1 MKGEKNY
8 LLEPKLAWRSVWKNR
23 RRTVLTLLTIV
34 VGCAMIIFMNAIATG
49 GHEQMITDAVEI
61 NAGHIQIHEKG
72 FWDNQSIDY
81 AFIPEDDLLKMLAQ
95 DRRIDAMTRRVNAGA
110 LLSFGNNTY
119 AAMVQAV
126 DPEDDIKVTVIHE
139 KIIRGGR
146 YLNAD
151 DRTGIVVGYVL
162 AKNLGVTVGD
172 EVAMISQGFDGSIAA
187 DNLTILGLFD
197 TGNPELDQ
205 ALVIMP
211 LARAMETFTMM
222 GYINSI
228 AIKLKSVDDMSSLR
242 SDIMKITDPEE
253 IEVMGWDELMPE
265 LVQFII
271 MDDAG
276 AYITDFI
283 LLMIVAFGILNTIQ
297 MSVYERIREF
307 GVMLAIGT
315 RPSQVRT
322 MILYESLFISLIGIA
337 LGLALGS
344 VISYYFSI
352 HPIDYSAY
360 ADEMK
365 VWGVSTLL
373 FPARVTA
380 LNLWVTS
387 LFTLVLSLVF
397 SFFPAQRASKLRP
410 IEAIRHL

>member
-1 MKGEKNY
+1 
-8 LLEPKLAWRSVWKNR
+8 
-23 RRTVLTLLTIV
+23 
-34 VGCAMIIFMNAIATG
+34 
-49 GHEQMITDAVEI
+49 
-61 NAGHIQIHEKG
+61 
-72 FWDNQSIDY
+72 
-81 AFIPEDDLLKMLAQ
+81 
-95 DRRIDAMTRRVNAGA
+95 
-110 LLSFGNNTY
+110 
-119 AAMVQAV
+119 
-126 DPEDDIKVTVIHE
+126 
-139 KIIRGGR
+139 
-146 YLNAD
+146 
-151 DRTGIVVGYVL
+151 
-162 AKNLGVTVGD
+162 
-172 EVAMISQGFDGSIAA
+172 IAA
-187 DNLTILGLFD
+187 DNLTIVGLFD

-228 AIKLKSVDDMSSLR
+228 AVRLKSVDDMPSVR
-242 SDIMKITDPEE
+242 SDIMKRTDAEE
-253 IEVMGWDELMPE
+253 IEVMGWDGLMPE

-322 MILYESLFISLIGIA
+322 MILYESVFISLIGIA
-337 LGLALGS
+337 LGLLLGS
-344 VISYYFSI
+344 AVSYYFSI
-352 HPIDYSAY
+352 HPIDYSDY
-360 ADEMK
+360 AEEMK
-365 VWGVSTLL
+365 VWGMSTLL
-373 FPARVTA
+373 FPARITA

-387 LFTLVLSLVF
+387 LFILVLAFVF

>member
-1 MKGEKNY
+1 MKGRNDY
-8 LLEPKLAWRSVWKNR
+8 LLEPKLAWRNVWKNK

-34 VGCAMIIFMNAIATG
+34 IGCGMIIFMNAIATG
-49 GHEQMITDAVEI
+49 GHEQMITDTVEI
-61 NAGHIQIHEKG
+61 NTGHIQIHEKG
-72 FWDNQSIDY
+72 FWENQSIDY
-81 AFIPEDDLLKMLAQ
+81 AFVPDDDMLNMLTK
-95 DRRIDAMTRRVNAGA
+95 DERIAAITKRVNAGA

-126 DPEDDIKVTVIHE
+126 DPEYEKRVTIIHE
-139 KIIRGGR
+139 KIIEGGR
-146 YLNAD
+146 YLNSD
-151 DRTGIVVGYVL
+151 DRTGIVVGRVL
-162 AKNLGVTVGD
+162 AKNLGVGVGD
-172 EVAMISQGFDGSIAA
+172 EVSMISQGFDGSIAA
-187 DNLTILGLFD
+187 DNLKILGLFD

-228 AIKLKSVDDMSSLR
+228 AVKLKGVDDMSSVR
-242 SDIMKITDPEE
+242 NDIIKSTDAEE
-253 IEVMGWDELMPE
+253 IEVMGWDDLMPE

-315 RPSQVRT
+315 RPSQVRA
-322 MILYESLFISLIGIA
+322 MILYESVYISLIGIA

-344 VISYYFSI
+344 AISFYFSI

-360 ADEMK
+360 AEEMK

-387 LFTLVLSLVF
+387 LFILVLAFIF

-410 IEAIRHL
+410 IQAIRHL

>member
-1 MKGEKNY
+1 MKGRNDY
-8 LLEPKLAWRSVWKNR
+8 LLEPKLAWRNVWKNK

-34 VGCAMIIFMNAIATG
+34 VGCGMIIFMNAIATG

-61 NAGHIQIHEKG
+61 NTGHIQIHEKG
-72 FWDNQSIDY
+72 FWENQSIDY
-81 AFIPEDDLLKMLAQ
+81 AFVPDDDLLKMLST
-95 DRRIDAMTRRVNAGA
+95 DERIAAITKRVNAGA

-126 DPEDDIKVTVIHE
+126 DPEYEKKVTVIHE
-139 KIIRGGR
+139 KILEGGR
-146 YLNAD
+146 YLNVS
-151 DRTGIVVGYVL
+151 DRTGIVVGKVL
-162 AKNLGVTVGD
+162 AKNLGVAVGD
-172 EVAMISQGFDGSIAA
+172 EVSMISQGFDGSIAA
-187 DNLTILGLFD
+187 DNLTIVGLFD

-228 AIKLKSVDDMSSLR
+228 AVRLKSVDDMPSVR
-242 SDIMKITDPEE
+242 SDIMKRTDAEE
-253 IEVMGWDELMPE
+253 IEVMGWDGLMPE

-322 MILYESLFISLIGIA
+322 MILYESVFISLIGIA
-337 LGLALGS
+337 LGLLLGS
-344 VISYYFSI
+344 AVSYYFSI
-352 HPIDYSAY
+352 HPIDYSDY
-360 ADEMK
+360 AEEMK
-365 VWGVSTLL
+365 VWGMSTLL
-373 FPARVTA
+373 FPARITA

-387 LFTLVLSLVF
+387 LFILVLAFVF